1 MRRFLFPLIVLAIAL
16 GYMMFRP
23 GDDASDI
30 EALFDSMAEAARS
43 KNLKG
48 VMEGFSFQY
57 KDSSGSSYPVVKNIV
72 AKTFEKYGA
81 IDASYSDLDAF
92 ITNDENGYPE
102 AYVSVGVV
110 VTVTDNGETRQLLG
124 SSGEPERINVTLK
137 YSAIS
142 GWKIEAVDGLDGERP

>member
-1 MRRFLFPLIVLAIAL
+1 MRRFLFPLIVLAVAL

-30 EALFDSMAEAARS
+30 EALFDRMADAARA
-43 KNLKG
+43 KDLKG

-57 KDSSGSSYPVVKNIV
+57 KDSSGASYPVVQNII

-81 IDASYSDLDAF
+81 IDASYSDLEAF

-102 AYVSVGVV
+102 AYVSVGVIV
-110 VTVTDNGETRQLLG
+110 NVTDNGETRQLLG
-124 SSGEPERINVTLK
+124 SSGEPESINVSLK

-142 GWKIEAVDGLDGERP
+142 GWKIDAVDGLDGERP